1 MMELRMMKTQR
12 RLPGKEAEP
21 NYFVEELMIYQH
33 IALMDLMELLS
44 YLLTES
50 KGV

>member
-1 MMELRMMKTQR
+1 MELRMMKTQR

-33 IALMDLMELLS
+33 IVLIDLMEILP
-44 YLLTES
+44 YLPTGS